1 MSEEICE
8 CGEDHGMEGAPGVP
22 AWRFSVWD
30 ILGIGAITA
39 GNAAGAV
46 AQGFGMLSREFAAAA
61 NRSRINYDNRE
72 AAREREKARRAMARD
87 LRGIV
92 GFEEVDPS

>member
-1 MSEEICE
+1 MSDETCE
-8 CGEDHGMEGAPGVP
+8 CGEDHGMEGAPGIPV
-22 AWRFSVWD
+22 WRFSFWD
-30 ILGIGAITA
+30 VLGITAVTA
-39 GNAAGAV
+39 GNALGAI
-46 AQGFGMLSREFAAAA
+46 ANGCGMLSREFAAAA

-87 LRGIV
+87 LRGLV